1 MRLLLPLFWLVW
13 LAGCGYVGDPLAP
26 ALNIPKPVLDLRV
39 IERGRNLEI
48 SFTMPSATGEGLPI
62 REAGT
67 IDLRVGEAPAPP
79 FVLNAWLAS
88 ARAVPVD
95 WPALPPPVVIPQKKG
110 TPAVP
115 VVLQTVTKS
124 FDAQSWAGKDVI
136 LGVRLTS
143 PSGRLNAM
151 SNLVAVSVIPPLT
164 TPADFSA
171 DSQADGIHLKWTAPS
186 QPGVHY
192 RVTRQ
197 IGDAPAQ
204 TIADLAETQYPD
216 LVTAFGPTYRYTL
229 QSYVRAGDINA
240 VSEPSADLAVP
251 HIDHFAPGVPTG
263 LAVLAGAKTI
273 ELGWDRNTDAD
284 LAKYRVYRAMGD
296 GAFTRIAEVEPP
308 AFRDAQVQTGQRY
321 RYAITAVDRLG
332 NESARSEPAEVEAP

>member
-1 MRLLLPLFWLVW
+1 MRFVLTLSLLFWLS
-13 LAGCGYVGDPLAP
+13 GCGYVGDPLAP
-26 ALNIPKPVLDLRV
+26 ALHIPKPVLDLRV

-48 SFTMPSATGEGLPI
+48 SFTMPIVTGEGLPI
-62 REAGT
+62 REAGQ
-67 IDLRVGEAPAPP
+67 IDLRFGVAPAPP
-79 FVLNAWLAS
+79 FDLNAWLAG
-88 ARAVPVD
+88 ARPLPLE
-95 WPALPPPVVIPQKKG
+95 WPALLPPVVKPQKKG
-110 TPAVP
+110 TKAAP
-115 VVLQTVTKS
+115 VVLQTVTKA
-124 FDAQSWAGKDVI
+124 FDAESWAGKDVI

-143 PSGRLNAM
+143 PTGRFSAM

-164 TPADFSA
+164 VPADFGA
-171 DSQADGIHLKWTAPS
+171 DSQADGIHLKWTAPT

-204 TIADLAETQYPD
+204 TIADLVETLYVD
-216 LVTAFGPTYRYTL
+216 LVTAFGPTYHYTL

-240 VSEPSADLAVP
+240 LSEPSADLAVP
-251 HIDHFAPGVPTG
+251 HTDHFAPGVPTG

-284 LAKYRVYRAMGD
+284 LAKYRVYRALGD
-296 GAFTRIAEVEPP
+296 GVFTRVAEVEPP
-308 AFRDAQVQTGQRY
+308 VFRDAQVQTGQRY